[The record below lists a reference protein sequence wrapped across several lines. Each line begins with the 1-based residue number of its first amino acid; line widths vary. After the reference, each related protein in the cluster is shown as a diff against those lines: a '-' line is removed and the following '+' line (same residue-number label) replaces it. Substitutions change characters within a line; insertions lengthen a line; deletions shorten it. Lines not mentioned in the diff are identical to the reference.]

1 MAYNYSKLLGR
12 IVEVCGMQATF
23 AKEMGLSEKT
33 VSLKMNNKRGWKQKE
48 MKRACDV
55 LGFSV
60 SEIPEYFFKE

>member
-1 MAYNYSKLLGR
+1 MAYNYSKLLER
-12 IVEVCGMQATF
+12 ITVVCGMQATF

>member
-1 MAYNYSKLLGR
+1 MAYNYSKLLDR
-12 IVEVCGMQATF
+12 IIEVCGTQAMF
-23 AKEMGLSEKT
+23 AKEMGLSERS
-33 VSLKMNNKRGWKQKE
+33 VSFKLNNKRGWKQKE